1 MHEFVFSAVGRE
13 AAETIDHAAAYAP
26 ADPDIAVD
34 DPDDVAL
41 GLAVST
47 AHVPDLGVRA
57 QVVCISISAREIRIL
72 LFHQDLRIETR
83 IVRQQLLENR

>member
-1 MHEFVFSAVGRE
+1 MHEFVFPSIGCE
-13 AAETIDHAAAYAP
+13 ATETVDHAPAHAP

-47 AHVPDLGVRA
+47 AHVPDLGVRT
-57 QVVCISISAREIRIL
+57 QVVGISIFTREVRIL
-72 LFHQDLRIETR
+72 LFHQDPCIETR
-83 IVRQQLLENR
+83 IIR